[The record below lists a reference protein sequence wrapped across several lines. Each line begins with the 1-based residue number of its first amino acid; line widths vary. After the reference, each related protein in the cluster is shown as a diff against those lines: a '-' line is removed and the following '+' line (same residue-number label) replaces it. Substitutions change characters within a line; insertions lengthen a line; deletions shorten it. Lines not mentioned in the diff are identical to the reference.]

1 MHTKMW
7 KKIKLFNILYQGLST
22 VRQNLFLQKIFIF
35 IVLISS
41 LLGGCGA
48 VELKVRNNLDHPN
61 LHPKTVAI
69 LPFTLAGSAPE
80 SVPVHTLFRECF
92 FNYFSYLG
100 YEDIPLETIDSKLQ
114 AAGIQKFKKVLELS
128 PERLRDILGVDAVVK
143 GQVLN
148 TSNFTGGIH
157 AETSI
162 QAKIVMLD
170 LRTGETL
177 WETEHTESTYSGILS
192 PTIVEIIQDQMENV
206 KVHQAL
212 YKTAELFSIGMM
224 KAIPDPT
231 GIWQEKIRLP
241 EIISIETNLKP
252 NQKLKPN
259 DQIYVNLKGDPGL
272 NGSFG
277 IGSWKSNIPLKEI
290 VPGMYSGNYIV
301 QEQDEVS
308 SALIIGTL
316 KNLQG
321 LAGKRFYK
329 SGMAQI
335 DKSSDL

>member
-1 MHTKMW
+1 M
-7 KKIKLFNILYQGLST
+7 
-22 VRQNLFLQKIFIF
+22 RQNLLLQKIFIF
-35 IVLISS
+35 IFLISS
-41 LLGGCGA
+41 LLSGCGG
-48 VELKVRNNLDHPN
+48 VELKVSKTLDHPN
-61 LHPKTVAI
+61 IHPKTVAI
-69 LPFTLAGSAPE
+69 LPFMLTGSAPK
-80 SVPVHTLFRECF
+80 SVPVHKLFRECF

-100 YEDIPLETIDSKLQ
+100 YVDIPLETIDSKLQ
-114 AAGIQKFKKVLELS
+114 AAGMLKYKKVFELS

-143 GQVLN
+143 GQVLD

-170 LRTGETL
+170 LRTGENL

-206 KVHQAL
+206 KVYKAL

-224 KAIPDPT
+224 KEIPDPT
-231 GIWQEKIRLP
+231 GVWQEKIRLP

-252 NQKLKPN
+252 NQKLQPN
-259 DQIYVNLKGDPGL
+259 DQIYVNLKGDSGL
-272 NGSFG
+272 KGFFG

-316 KNLQG
+316 KNSQG

-329 SGMAQI
+329 SGVAQI
-335 DKSSDL
+335 EKSSDL

>member
-1 MHTKMW
+1 M
-7 KKIKLFNILYQGLST
+7 KKSKLFNILYQGLST
-22 VRQNLFLQKIFIF
+22 VRQNLLLRKIFIF
-35 IVLISS
+35 ILLISG
-41 LLGGCGA
+41 LLGGCGT
-48 VELKVRNNLDHPN
+48 VDLKVRKTLDHPN
-61 LHPKTVAI
+61 IHPKTVAI
-69 LPFTLAGSAPE
+69 LPFTLKGSAPE
-80 SVPVHTLFRECF
+80 GVPAHKLFRECF

-100 YEDIPLETIDSKLQ
+100 YVDIPLETIDSKLQ
-114 AAGIQKFKKVLELS
+114 AAGILKFKKVLELS

-162 QAKIVMLD
+162 KAKIVMLD

-224 KAIPDPT
+224 RAIPDPT
-231 GIWQEKIRLP
+231 GVWQENIRLP

-252 NQKLKPN
+252 NQKLQTN

-272 NGSFG
+272 KGSFG

-316 KNLQG
+316 KNSQG

-329 SGMAQI
+329 SGMAHI
-335 DKSSDL
+335 EKSSDL

>member
-1 MHTKMW
+1 M
-7 KKIKLFNILYQGLST
+7 
-22 VRQNLFLQKIFIF
+22 RQNLLLRKIFIF
-35 IVLISS
+35 FVLISG
-41 LLGGCGA
+41 LLGGCGT
-48 VELKVRNNLDHPN
+48 VDLKVRKTLDHPN
-61 LHPKTVAI
+61 IHPKTVAI
-69 LPFTLAGSAPE
+69 LPFTLEGPTPE
-80 SVPVHTLFRECF
+80 GVPAHKLFRECF

-100 YEDIPLETIDSKLQ
+100 YVDIPLETIDSKLQ
-114 AAGIQKFKKVLELS
+114 AAGILKSKKVLELNS
-128 PERLRDILGVDAVVK
+128 ERLRDILGVDAVVK
-143 GQVLN
+143 GQVLD

-162 QAKIVMLD
+162 HAKIAMLD

-177 WETEHTESTYSGILS
+177 WETEHTERTYSGILS
-192 PTIVEIIQDQMENV
+192 PTIIEIIQDQMENV

-212 YKTAELFSIGMM
+212 YKAAELFSIGMM
-224 KAIPDPT
+224 KEIPDPT
-231 GIWQEKIRLP
+231 GVWQEKIRLP

-252 NQKLKPN
+252 NQKLHPN

-272 NGSFG
+272 KGSFG

-301 QEQDEVS
+301 QEKDEIS

-316 KNLQG
+316 KNSQG

-329 SGMAQI
+329 SGMAHI
-335 DKSSDL
+335 EKSSDL

>member
-1 MHTKMW
+1 MYPKIW
-7 KKIKLFNILYQGLST
+7 KKFILFNILYQGLST
-22 VRQNLFLQKIFIF
+22 MRQNLLLRKIFIF
-35 IVLISS
+35 IALISA
-41 LLGGCGA
+41 LLGGCG
-48 VELKVRNNLDHPN
+48 VVDLKVRKTLDHPN
-61 LHPKTVAI
+61 IHPKTVAI
-69 LPFTLAGSAPE
+69 LPFTLAGPTPE
-80 SVPVHTLFRECF
+80 GVPVHKLFRECF

-100 YEDIPLETIDSKLQ
+100 YVDIPLETIDAKLQ
-114 AAGIQKFKKVLELS
+114 AAGMLKFKKVLELS

-143 GQVLN
+143 GQVLD

-162 QAKIVMLD
+162 QAKIVMLN

-192 PTIVEIIQDQMENV
+192 PTIVEIIQDQIENV
-206 KVHQAL
+206 KVYQAL
-212 YKTAELFSIGMM
+212 YKTAEFFSIGMM
-224 KAIPDPT
+224 KEIPDPT
-231 GIWQEKIRLP
+231 GVWQEKIRLP

-252 NQKLKPN
+252 NQKLQTN

-272 NGSFG
+272 KGSFG

-290 VPGMYSGNYIV
+290 IPGMYSGNYIV

-316 KNLQG
+316 KNSQG

-329 SGMAQI
+329 SGIAQI
-335 DKSSDL
+335 GKSSDL

>member
-1 MHTKMW
+1 M
-7 KKIKLFNILYQGLST
+7 L
-22 VRQNLFLQKIFIF
+22 RKIFIF
-35 IVLISS
+35 ILLISG
-41 LLGGCGA
+41 LLGGCGT
-48 VELKVRNNLDHPN
+48 VDLKVRKTLDHPN
-61 LHPKTVAI
+61 IHPKTVAI
-69 LPFTLAGSAPE
+69 LPFTLVGSAPE
-80 SVPVHTLFRECF
+80 GIPAHKLFRECF

-100 YEDIPLETIDSKLQ
+100 YVDIPLETIDSKLQ
-114 AAGIQKFKKVLELS
+114 AAGILKFKKVLELS

-162 QAKIVMLD
+162 KAKIVMLD

-224 KAIPDPT
+224 RAIPDPT
-231 GIWQEKIRLP
+231 GVWQENIRLP

-252 NQKLKPN
+252 NQKLQTN

-272 NGSFG
+272 KGSFG

-316 KNLQG
+316 KNSQG

-329 SGMAQI
+329 SGIAQI
-335 DKSSDL
+335 EKSSDL

>member
-1 MHTKMW
+1 M
-7 KKIKLFNILYQGLST
+7 KKSKLFNILYQGLST
-22 VRQNLFLQKIFIF
+22 VRQNLLLRKIFIF
-35 IVLISS
+35 ILLISG
-41 LLGGCGA
+41 LLGGCGT
-48 VELKVRNNLDHPN
+48 VDLKVRKTLDHPN
-61 LHPKTVAI
+61 IHPKTVAI
-69 LPFTLAGSAPE
+69 LPFTLVGSAPE
-80 SVPVHTLFRECF
+80 GIPAHKLFRECF

-100 YEDIPLETIDSKLQ
+100 YVDIPLETIDSKLQ
-114 AAGIQKFKKVLELS
+114 AAGILKFKKVLELS

-162 QAKIVMLD
+162 KAKIVMLD

-224 KAIPDPT
+224 RAIPDPT
-231 GIWQEKIRLP
+231 GVWQEKIRLP
-241 EIISIETNLKP
+241 KIISIETNLKP
-252 NQKLKPN
+252 NQKLQPN

-272 NGSFG
+272 KGSFG

-316 KNLQG
+316 KNSQG

-329 SGMAQI
+329 SGIAQI
-335 DKSSDL
+335 EKSSDL

>member
-1 MHTKMW
+1 LEKV
-7 KKIKLFNILYQGLST
+7 KLFNILYQGLST
-22 VRQNLFLQKIFIF
+22 VRQNLLLQKTFIF
-35 IVLISS
+35 IVLISG
-41 LLGGCGA
+41 LLGGCGT
-48 VELKVRNNLDHPN
+48 VDLKVLKTFDHPKI
-61 LHPKTVAI
+61 HPKTVAI

-80 SVPVHTLFRECF
+80 GVPAHKLFRECF

-100 YEDIPLETIDSKLQ
+100 YVDIPLETIDSKLQ
-114 AAGIQKFKKVLELS
+114 AAGIRKFKKALELS

-143 GQVLN
+143 GQVLD

-162 QAKIVMLD
+162 QAKILMLD
-170 LRTGETL
+170 LRTGETI

-206 KVHQAL
+206 KVHQVL
-212 YKTAELFSIGMM
+212 YKTAELFSIGIM
-224 KAIPDPT
+224 KEIPDPT

-241 EIISIETNLKP
+241 EITSIETNLKP
-252 NQKLKPN
+252 NQKLQPN
-259 DQIYVNLKGDPGL
+259 DQIYVSLKGDPGL
-272 NGSFG
+272 KGSFG

-290 VPGMYSGNYIV
+290 IPGIYSGNYIV

-329 SGMAQI
+329 NGMAQI
-335 DKSSDL
+335 EKSSDL